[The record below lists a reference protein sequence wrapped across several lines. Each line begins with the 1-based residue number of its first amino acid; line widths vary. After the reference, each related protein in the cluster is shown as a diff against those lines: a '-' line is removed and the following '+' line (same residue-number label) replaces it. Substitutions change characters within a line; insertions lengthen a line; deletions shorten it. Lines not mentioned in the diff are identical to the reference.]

1 MNPIIK
7 GRIGKGSAGEVYLCM
22 LPNSNEYY
30 ALKKIDRKEA
40 DRPQV
45 KKYFQTEIAIMKEL
59 KDNNNI
65 IHFIGLQETNSHYNI
80 IMEYCNGGSL
90 LSCLNKYMKKYKKPF
105 PEEYVQHLMR
115 QIVNAL
121 ICIHDHDI
129 IHRDIKS
136 ANILVKFASEG
147 AKRNL
152 NMMHAQIKISDF
164 GISAR
169 GPIAFTAI
177 GSLAYM
183 DPFIYKKHIGRNDL
197 VNSEGY
203 NKSADIWSLGAV
215 CYEMLIGKRV
225 FNGRNKQDLYNN
237 LEKGNYSIPTN
248 LSQEAVSFINGMLQY
263 DSDKRLS
270 AKELARHYFL
280 TRNTKN
286 FHKIDC
292 SLLRSKIGPNGLKIN
307 TIKNK
312 KIWDIFNNDEEVY
325 DSITSTNFL
334 EKIPTEEAEDKNTI
348 PQFPKNSN
356 THSINSSNFL
366 EQTPTEGAQN
376 KNSVRQ
382 FPKYSY
388 VNNIQKL
395 NNIENRNRDLN
406 NNVMKLYQ
414 KQKSSNIINNNI
426 NINTNNLNFENN
438 NNHNNMNNMI
448 KSQLLYNNNKL
459 YQQMNIHKSNISKN
473 EITQTYY
480 TSENVN
486 DQKNH
491 NKYQNIYNQNNN
503 IISSNIYNQ
512 NYNNSYKNIYDKFNN
527 QSFQVVYNQSNNR
540 YQNANNRNSYNIFQN
555 ANNQNNYNTYQNIN
569 NRNANNL
576 FNY

>member
-65 IHFIGLQETNSHYNI
+65 IHFINVQQTKSHYYI

-90 LSCLNKYMKKYKKPF
+90 LSCLKKYMVKYKKPF

-121 ICIHDHDI
+121 ICIHDHGI

-147 AKRNL
+147 AKSNL
-152 NMMHAQIKISDF
+152 NMMNAQIKICDF

-177 GSLAYM
+177 GSPGYM
-183 DPFIYKKHIGRNDL
+183 DPFIHKKLAERNDL
-197 VNSEGY
+197 SNSEGY

-215 CYEMLIGKRV
+215 CYEMLIGKKV
-225 FNGRNKQDLYNN
+225 FNGRDMQDLYSN
-237 LEKGNYSIPTN
+237 LEIGNYSIPTN

-292 SLLRSKIGPNGLKIN
+292 SLLRSRIGKSGLKIN

-312 KIWDIFNNDEEVY
+312 RIWDIFNKDEEVY
-325 DSITSTNFL
+325 SSITSTNFL
-334 EKIPTEEAEDKNTI
+334 EQTPTNEAEDKNVI
-348 PQFPKNSN
+348 PQFTKDSG
-356 THSINSSNFL
+356 I
-366 EQTPTEGAQN
+366 
-376 KNSVRQ
+376 
-382 FPKYSY
+382 
-388 VNNIQKL
+388 NNIQKL
-395 NNIENRNRDLN
+395 NNLNKQNNNIENRNRNLN
-406 NNVMKLYQ
+406 NNIMKNYQ
-414 KQKSSNIINNNI
+414 KHISSNMINNNI
-426 NINTNNLNFENN
+426 NANKNNYNFEITNNNKNNIINKSQALNN
-438 NNHNNMNNMI
+438 NNNLYQKMNI
-448 KSQLLYNNNKL
+448 QKSNNNS
-459 YQQMNIHKSNISKN
+459 QN
-473 EITQTYY
+473 EYTQTHY
-480 TSENVN
+480 TSEKVHNQN
-486 DQKNH
+486 DH
-491 NKYQNIYNQNNN
+491 NKYQNINNKNNN
-503 IISSNIYNQ
+503 IISRNIYNQ
-512 NYNNSYKNIYDKFNN
+512 KNNNIFKDIYDKFNN
-527 QSFQVVYNQSNNR
+527 QSFQVVYNQSYNT
-540 YQNANNRNSYNIFQN
+540 YQNLNNQNSYNIFQN
-555 ANNQNNYNTYQNIN
+555 ASNQNNNYTYQNIN
-569 NRNANNL
+569 NQNPNNIYN
-576 FNY
+576 FGNYSSNSSINHSYAFSK

>member
-90 LSCLNKYMKKYKKPF
+90 LSCLKKYMVKYKKPF

-121 ICIHDHDI
+121 ICIHDHGI

-147 AKRNL
+147 AKSNL
-152 NMMHAQIKISDF
+152 NMMNAQIKICDF

-177 GSLAYM
+177 GSPAYM

-197 VNSEGY
+197 ANSEGY

-215 CYEMLIGKRV
+215 CYELLIGKRV
-225 FNGRNKQDLYNN
+225 FNGRDKQDLYNN
-237 LEKGNYSIPTN
+237 LENGNYSIPTN

-270 AKELARHYFL
+270 AKELASHYFL

-292 SLLRSKIGPNGLKIN
+292 SLLRTKIGPNGLNIN
-307 TIKNK
+307 TKNK
-312 KIWDIFNNDEEVY
+312 KIWDIFNKDEDVY
-325 DSITSTNFL
+325 SSITSTNFL
-334 EKIPTEEAEDKNTI
+334 EKTPTEEAEGKNTI
-348 PQFPKNSN
+348 PKFPKNSYTN
-356 THSINSSNFL
+356 SINSKNFL
-366 EQTPTEGAQN
+366 EQIPTEGAQD
-376 KNSVRQ
+376 KNSIRQ
-382 FPKYSY
+382 FQKYSY

-395 NNIENRNRDLN
+395 NNLNKQKDNNIENRNRDLN
-406 NNVMKLYQ
+406 NNVMKNYQ

-426 NINTNNLNFENN
+426 NIYTNNFNFENN
-438 NNHNNMNNMI
+438 NSHNNMNNMI
-448 KSQLLYNNNKL
+448 KSQVLNNNNKL
-459 YQQMNIHKSNISKN
+459 YQQMNIHKSNITKN
-473 EITQTYY
+473 EITQNYY
-480 TSENVN
+480 TSENIN

-491 NKYQNIYNQNNN
+491 NKYENIYNQNNN
-503 IISSNIYNQ
+503 NL
-512 NYNNSYKNIYDKFNN
+512 YKDIYDKFNN
-527 QSFQVVYNQSNNR
+527 QSFQVVYNQSNNI
-540 YQNANNRNSYNIFQN
+540 YQNANSRNGYNIFQN
-555 ANNQNNYNTYQNIN
+555 VNNQNNYKTYQNIN
-569 NRNANNL
+569 DKNTNNL
-576 FNY
+576 FN